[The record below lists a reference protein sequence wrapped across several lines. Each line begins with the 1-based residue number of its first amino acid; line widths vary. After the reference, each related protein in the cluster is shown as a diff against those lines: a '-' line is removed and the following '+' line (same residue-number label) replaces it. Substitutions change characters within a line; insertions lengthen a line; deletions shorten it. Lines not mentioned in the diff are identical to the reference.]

1 MDDLI
6 KQIIILH
13 SLKYKDK
20 PNEEQTQN
28 VLNQIVNK
36 SRLEQQSL
44 LNKLFHLEEV
54 IYQENEIIDFLTIV
68 KNGEFYYSKIFPK
81 IYEDLN
87 QHLNVRFFIYENN
100 STDNTKKILEELS
113 SKYENI
119 IIKSENIVVYSSNS
133 DDLCNDRIRNIRI
146 ARNNLKKF
154 YINYYFDNPVDNS
167 FVVLWDTDIIF
178 NYDTTIKPLINKL
191 ITTPNYSMLL
201 GFGIFA
207 GFNEHFINTLKKP
220 YKTPF
225 DLKYIYYMSIYY
237 YDTLALNYG
246 TFYKKNT
253 INFFHEEMKKVETG
267 FGGIGIIKRNLYI
280 TSFYDDYVKKRNFEN
295 HYFKDGMM
303 CEHWGFCERLRGY
316 GDIYIVPRA
325 QCLWYQDIDIYQNKE
340 LKKYVT
346 YFINKKNLS
355 NIYS

>member
-87 QHLNVRFFIYENN
+87 KHLNVRFFIYENN

-119 IIKSENIVVYSSNS
+119 IIKSENI
-133 DDLCNDRIRNIRI
+133 L
-146 ARNNLKKF
+146 
-154 YINYYFDNPVDNS
+154 
-167 FVVLWDTDIIF
+167 
-178 NYDTTIKPLINKL
+178 
-191 ITTPNYSMLL
+191 
-201 GFGIFA
+201 
-207 GFNEHFINTLKKP
+207 
-220 YKTPF
+220 
-225 DLKYIYYMSIYY
+225 
-237 YDTLALNYG
+237 
-246 TFYKKNT
+246 
-253 INFFHEEMKKVETG
+253 
-267 FGGIGIIKRNLYI
+267 LYI
-280 TSFYDDYVKKRNFEN
+280 TKFRD
-295 HYFKDGMM
+295 
-303 CEHWGFCERLRGY
+303 
-316 GDIYIVPRA
+316 
-325 QCLWYQDIDIYQNKE
+325 
-340 LKKYVT
+340 
-346 YFINKKNLS
+346 
-355 NIYS
+355 